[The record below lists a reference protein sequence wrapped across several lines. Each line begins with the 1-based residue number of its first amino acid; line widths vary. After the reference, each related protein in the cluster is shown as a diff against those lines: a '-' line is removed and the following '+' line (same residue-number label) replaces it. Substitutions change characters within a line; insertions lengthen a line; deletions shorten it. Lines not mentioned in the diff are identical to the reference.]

1 MRINALA
8 RDFTKR
14 LHSARAPELRSE
26 AVLSTCPLNQSAAA
40 GNLLLPDST
49 DSECVSPKVAQAI
62 AAMKGEVRSTFVFL
76 QILVLVV
83 MVGSAVL
90 NFNIL
95 ALERSVWLPFVA
107 LLAIF
112 GGLLFLP
119 VRMIASDWFPGL
131 LAILDTII
139 TATLFYY
146 SGIAGAEA
154 YAAYFLIMIIALLT
168 RTRHQ
173 TILYSVVVTTMY
185 GLAFYQDS
193 AWPGVTLDYHLL
205 QLPLT
210 LAVAIACGRTMESV
224 RILTMCDPVTGLPNR
239 TQFVALLSRAVKQ
252 ARKSREKIGVLV
264 LEIAGID
271 QINETKGHSAS
282 ERVMKHIVNRLV
294 PLLKP
299 GDVVARKGKA
309 SLAILIRNYATP
321 AEVAH
326 LAYESIDMIRVP
338 LIELGERVTLAAH
351 IGGEIVPEAHGVDVS
366 KIIDNAKSALIC
378 AKTRGK
384 NCYEF
389 YSDGMASRAYDP
401 QFLEISLRK
410 ALDRHELSVFYQPK
424 INLATGQLAGTEAL
438 MRWHHPDVGPV
449 SPVHFIPCAEEF
461 GLIESLG
468 EWILRSAC
476 LQGRG
481 WQESGFPS
489 ILIGVN
495 VSPKQLRN
503 PKLVSTVSRI
513 LKETNLNPQCLELEI
528 TESVLIVEADA
539 ALENLWKLKS
549 LGIHLSVDDFG
560 TGYSGLSYLTQL
572 PVDAL
577 KIDQHFVREISN
589 GHQAKAIIKGVID
602 MALNMGLKITAEG
615 VESQEQALFLRDIGC
630 HEGQGF
636 FYSKPLSSGNMEQY
650 LQGKHQREMVEASKN
665 ALIDALSSRDEKKDS
680 PVRRAL

>member
-1 MRINALA
+1 MNALA
-8 RDFTKR
+8 RNFEKK
-14 LHSARAPELRSE
+14 LHSARAPELRSDPS
-26 AVLSTCPLNQSAAA
+26 LSTWPLIQSSAAV
-40 GNLLLPDST
+40 NLLTPEST
-49 DSECVSPKVAQAI
+49 HSESVSPKVAQAI
-62 AAMKGEVRSTFVFL
+62 AAMRGEVRSTFIFL
-76 QILVLVV
+76 QVLVLGV

-95 ALERSVWLPFVA
+95 HEQSVWLPFMA

-119 VRMIASDWFPGL
+119 VRMIAADWFPGL

-146 SGIAGAEA
+146 SGRAGAEA

-168 RTRHQ
+168 RTKHQ
-173 TILYSVVVTTMY
+173 TILYTLVVTTMY
-185 GLAFYQDS
+185 GLAFYQDTGW
-193 AWPGVTLDYHLL
+193 AGITLDYHLL

-210 LAVAIACGRTMESV
+210 LAVAVACGRTMESV
-224 RILTMCDPVTGLPNR
+224 RILTTSDPVTGLPTR

-252 ARKSREKIGVLV
+252 ARKSREKISVLV

-271 QINETKGHSAS
+271 QIYETKGHSAS
-282 ERVMKHIVNRLV
+282 DRVMKHIVNRLV

-299 GDVVARKGKA
+299 GDVVARHGQA
-309 SLAILIRNYATP
+309 TLAILTRNYATS
-321 AEVAH
+321 AEVVH
-326 LAYESIDMIRVP
+326 LAHESIDMLRVP
-338 LIELGERVTLAAH
+338 LIELGERVSLAAH
-351 IGGEIVPEAHGVDVS
+351 IGVELVPDAHKLDVS
-366 KIIDNAKSALIC
+366 AIIDNAKSALIC

-384 NCYEF
+384 NSYEF
-389 YSDGMASRAYDP
+389 YSEDMASRAYDP
-401 QFLEISLRK
+401 QFLEMSLRE
-410 ALDRHELSVFYQPK
+410 ALDRRELSVAYQPK
-424 INLATGQLAGTEAL
+424 INLETGQLVGTEAL
-438 MRWHHPDVGPV
+438 MRWHHPDLGPV
-449 SPVHFIPCAEEF
+449 SPVHFIPLAEEF
-461 GLIESLG
+461 GLIETLG

-476 LQGRG
+476 LQGIG
-481 WQESGFPS
+481 WQESGYPH

-503 PKLVSTVSRI
+503 PQLVSTVSRI
-513 LKETNLNPQCLELEI
+513 LKETNLNPKCLELEV

-539 ALENLWKLKS
+539 ALENLCKLKS
-549 LGIHLSVDDFG
+549 LGVHLSVDDFG

-589 GHQAKAIIKGVID
+589 GHQAKAIIKGVVD
-602 MALNMGLKITAEG
+602 MALSMGLKVTAEG

-650 LQGKHQREMVEASKN
+650 LQGEQQRQMVEAGKN